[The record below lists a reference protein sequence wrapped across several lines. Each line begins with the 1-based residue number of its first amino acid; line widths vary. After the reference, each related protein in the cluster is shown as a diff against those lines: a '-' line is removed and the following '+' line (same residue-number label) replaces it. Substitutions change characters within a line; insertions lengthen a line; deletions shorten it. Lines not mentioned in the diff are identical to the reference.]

1 VRVEEQGRRLQKM
14 FEDQL
19 QASRNNVAGSFMPDG
34 SNVDLVFPATEDD
47 DDNMQLLSVGSS
59 RA

>member
-1 VRVEEQGRRLQKM
+1 
-14 FEDQL
+14 
-19 QASRNNVAGSFMPDG
+19 MPDG